1 MNNKN
6 KLLVF
11 LPDGIG
17 LRNFVFGNFHKTAK
31 EHNYYITYW
40 NNTQYPINEKLGL
53 DEIKIKKA
61 KNHFFSD
68 LIKRTKKEIELKK
81 SFIKTNDKAYLSYI
95 FKVSNNSFKQ
105 VVKNLIVKYLT
116 LTNSHEKSV
125 EKLFVKIAKHERKTA
140 YYEQSLKTL
149 EQEKPNFLF
158 CTNQRHI
165 LAVAPMLAARDLNIP
180 TAVFIF
186 SWDNLPKGMLVVEAD
201 YYFVWST
208 HMKNELLYYYSN
220 IKESQIRIT
229 GSPQFEGHFD
239 DINIESKQ
247 IFFSKHNLDLSKKYI
262 LFSGDDITTSPYDHF
277 YLEDIAKIVRDK
289 NKNYDSKLGI
299 IYRKCPVDFTGRH
312 LSLVEEYKDV
322 IVCIDPLWENHG
334 NSWDTVMPLKED
346 NQLLANTIRY
356 SELIIN
362 VGSSMIFDA
371 ICHNKPCAYIN
382 YNSEKGDATKW
393 NIEKIYKFIHFKSMP
408 SKDAVLWVNT
418 KEDYS
423 IVIDEVLKGDFKLE
437 QTKKWFSKINNFPK
451 DSSEEIYRT
460 INSIILNNSKI

>member
-1 MNNKN
+1 MK
-6 KLLVF
+6 KVF
-11 LPDGIG
+11 ILLPDGVG
-17 LRNFVFGNFHKTAK
+17 LRNFVFGNIQNVFKNFNISIH
-31 EHNYYITYW
+31 YW
-40 NNTQYPINEKLGL
+40 NNTKYRIKDKTGYN
-53 DEIKIKKA
+53 EIKIVNA
-61 KNHFFSD
+61 KNHFLSD
-68 LIKRTKKEIELKK
+68 LVKKAKTDIELNNSYKRTR
-81 SFIKTNDKAYLSYI
+81 DKAYLSYI

-105 VVKNLIVKYLT
+105 VVKNLIVKYLI

-140 YYEQSLKTL
+140 YYKQSLKTL

-158 CTNQRHI
+158 CTNQRPI

-312 LSLVEEYKDV
+312 LSVVEDYKDV

-362 VGSSMIFDA
+362 VGSSMAFDA
-371 ICHNKPCAYIN
+371 VSHNKPCAYIN
-382 YNSEKGDATKW
+382 YNNKKGDIKKW
-393 NIEKIYKFIHFKSMP
+393 NIGDIYKYIHFKSMP

-423 IVIDEVLKGDFKLE
+423 IVLDEVLKGDFKLE